1 MAIQVTCPGCRT
13 RFKVGDQHAGKQG
26 ACPKCKTTITI
37 PKPGEEVVI
46 HAPEHSE
53 LGAKDA
59 KGRHVLKPIAFEEA
73 RFQPV
78 VFAAI
83 AGATVVVFI
92 IAFFLRG
99 EASMPL
105 LAAGAIVL
113 GPPLAFGG
121 YTFLR
126 DPELEPYTGKS
137 LLLRSLVCGL
147 VYATLWGL
155 YVFLR
160 WRLLGETAA
169 AGLETWQVLAMAV
182 LILPLGSL
190 AAYASFDLEPL
201 SALFH
206 YCFYLLVTMLLR
218 MTMGLPVI

>member
-13 RFKVGDQHAGKQG
+13 RFKVSEQHAGKQG
-26 ACPKCKTTITI
+26 ACPKCKTPIRV
-37 PKPGEEVVI
+37 PKPDEEVVI

-53 LGAKDA
+53 LGSKDA
-59 KGRHVLKPIAFEEA
+59 AGRHVLKPIAFEETK
-73 RFQPV
+73 FQPV

-83 AGATVVVFI
+83 AGTTILLFI
-92 IAFFLRG
+92 VAYFLRG
-99 EASMPL
+99 TAGVPL
-105 LAAGAIVL
+105 LAVGAVLL
-113 GPPLAFGG
+113 GPPLAYGG

-126 DPELEPYTGKS
+126 DPELEPYTGRA

-147 VYATLWGL
+147 VYAALWGL

-160 WRLLGETAA
+160 WRLFGDSAA
-169 AGLETWQVLAMAV
+169 DGLETFQVLALAV
-182 LILPLGSL
+182 LVLPLGSL

-206 YCFYLLVTMLLR
+206 YCLYLLVTILLR
-218 MTMGLPVI
+218 MTLGLPVL